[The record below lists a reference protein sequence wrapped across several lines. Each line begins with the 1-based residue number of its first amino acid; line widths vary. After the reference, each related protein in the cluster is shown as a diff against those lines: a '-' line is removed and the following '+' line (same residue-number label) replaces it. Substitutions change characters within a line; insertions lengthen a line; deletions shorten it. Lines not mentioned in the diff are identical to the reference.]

1 MTDDNDKAKAFFILH
16 DPDVVEKKV
25 VEILG
30 RLFNNTTGNQHAQ
43 SNAQSLLYT
52 LMIADADGNHAIM
65 NRVMNELF
73 HSGRL
78 RMGSGFGEADFI
90 DSIRQLIRGVVQ
102 EEIHRTISQL
112 ESRVSD
118 LKRAEYNRR
127 YNRFLGQP

>member
-25 VEILG
+25 VEVLSKM
-30 RLFNNTTGNQHAQ
+30 FNDPIDRGASQR
-43 SNAQSLLYT
+43 NATSFLYT
-52 LMIADADGNHAIM
+52 LMIADAQERHPVM

-73 HSGRL
+73 DTEWSG
-78 RMGSGFGEADFI
+78 RMGSPPFI
-90 DSIRQLIRGVVQ
+90 DNIRQLIRGVVQ

>member
-25 VEILG
+25 VEVLSKM
-30 RLFNNTTGNQHAQ
+30 FNDPIDRTA
-43 SNAQSLLYT
+43 SRRNAQHFLDT
-52 LMIADADGNHAIM
+52 LMIADAKDNHPIM
-65 NRVMNELF
+65 TPVMNELF

-78 RMGSGFGEADFI
+78 RMSNPGAGDFI
-90 DSIRQLIRGVVQ
+90 DSIRALIRMAVE

-127 YNRFLGQP
+127 YNRFLG

>member
-25 VEILG
+25 VEVLSKM
-30 RLFNNTTGNQHAQ
+30 FNDPIDRVASQR
-43 SNAQSLLYT
+43 NATSFLYT
-52 LMIADADGNHAIM
+52 LMIADAKDNHTIM

-102 EEIHRTISQL
+102 KEIYHTINQL
-112 ESRVSD
+112 ECRVDD
-118 LKRAEYNRR
+118 LKRGEYNSR
-127 YNRFLGQP
+127 YNKFLR

>member
-25 VEILG
+25 VEVLSKM
-30 RLFNNTTGNQHAQ
+30 FNDPIDRVASQR
-43 SNAQSLLYT
+43 NATSFLYT
-52 LMIADADGNHAIM
+52 LMIADAKDNHTIM

-102 EEIHRTISQL
+102 KEIYHTINQL
-112 ESRVSD
+112 ECRVDD
-118 LKRAEYNRR
+118 LKRAEFNSR
-127 YNRFLGQP
+127 YNKFLR

>member
-25 VEILG
+25 MDVIG
-30 RLFNNTTGNQHAQ
+30 RLFNNSTGNEHARQ
-43 SNAQSLLYT
+43 NAQHFLYT
-52 LMIADADGNHAIM
+52 LMIADANENHPVM

-90 DSIRQLIRGVVQ
+90 DSIRQLVRGVVQ
-102 EEIHRTISQL
+102 EEIHRTITQL

-127 YNRFLGQP
+127 YNRFLGEP